1 MEKHYTFFQNRE
13 CEYFPCHAGIAEA
26 DFNCLFCYCPLYAL
40 GEGCGGNCEYTESG
54 VKSCVNCGFPHKRE
68 NYAAVLRRFPE
79 LAALTKRRATGFEHY
94 LRSGSKKLRCG
105 YTTGTCAALAA
116 AGAARL
122 LLTGG
127 SPETLALMT
136 PKGIRVEV
144 APAFCRME
152 DGGAVCAVQKDAG
165 DDPDVTD
172 GALVCARVERTAQ
185 GVEIDGGEG
194 VGRVTKP
201 GLDQPV
207 GAAAINSVP
216 RGMITEALR
225 EVSEAADYEG
235 GLRAVISVP
244 NGAELAKK
252 TFNPQLGIEG
262 GISILGSSG
271 IVEPMSERAIID
283 TTALEIRQAAASGEK
298 RLILLPGNYGMDY
311 LTEQLPALA
320 ALPRAKCSNYIGD
333 AIDCAKLEGFA
344 EVLLIGHVGKL
355 VKLAGGIMNTHSKTA
370 DCRRELFCAHAA
382 ICGADS
388 ETCRALMRE
397 VTTDGCLRVLDGAGL
412 RDAVMGSLLEA
423 IQTVLTR
430 RGDGMRIGALLFS
443 NEAGFLGTTEEAA
456 RLLAEWRAEA

>member
-1 MEKHYTFFQNRE
+1 M
-13 CEYFPCHAGIAEA
+13 
-26 DFNCLFCYCPLYAL
+26 
-40 GEGCGGNCEYTESG
+40 S
-54 VKSCVNCGFPHKRE
+54 
-68 NYAAVLRRFPE
+68 
-79 LAALTKRRATGFEHY
+79 FEHY
-94 LRSGSKKLRCG
+94 LRSGAKALRCG

-122 LLTGG
+122 LLTGE
-127 SPETLALMT
+127 SPETIALLT
-136 PKGIRVEV
+136 PKGIRVELT
-144 APAFCRME
+144 PAFCRVE

-172 GALVCARVERTAQ
+172 GALVCAMVSRIGE
-185 GVEIDGGEG
+185 GLEIEGGEG

-216 RGMITEALR
+216 RRMIMDALR
-225 EVSEAADYEG
+225 EAAEAAGYDG

-244 NGAELAKK
+244 DGAELAKK

-283 TTALEIRQAAASGEK
+283 TTALEIRQAAAAGAK

-311 LTEQLPALA
+311 LTEKLPELA
-320 ALPRAKCSNYIGD
+320 RLSRAKCSNYIGD
-333 AIDCAKLEGFA
+333 AIDCAKLEGFEEA
-344 EVLLIGHVGKL
+344 LLIGHVGKL

-382 ICGADS
+382 ICGADTD
-388 ETCRALMRE
+388 TCRALMYE
-397 VTTDGCLRVLDGAGL
+397 VTTDGCLRVLDKAGL
-412 RDAVMGSLLEA
+412 RDAVTQSLLKA
-423 IQTVLTR
+423 IQEVLTR
-430 RGDGMRIGALLFS
+430 RADGMRIGALLFS
-443 NEAGFLGTTEEAA
+443 REAGFLGVTEEAA
-456 RLLAEWRAEA
+456 RMLEEWRAEA